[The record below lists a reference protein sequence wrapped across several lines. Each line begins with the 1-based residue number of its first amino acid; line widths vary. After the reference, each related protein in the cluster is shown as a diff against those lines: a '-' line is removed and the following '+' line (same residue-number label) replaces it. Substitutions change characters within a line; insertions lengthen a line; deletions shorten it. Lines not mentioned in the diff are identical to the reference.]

1 MSYRL
6 YMQPVPPFGALHGD
20 IEAQLFNWTLVDASG
35 VFQASGQGDDREAIE
50 QTLAQNDLDHVRL
63 IGLVPGDEALFCF
76 AEIPA
81 KQARY
86 VRQALPFAV
95 EEQIAQ
101 DIDSVHLALGERSD
115 QGFRVAAIDRQ
126 RMAIWHELFDAV
138 QGADL
143 DSMYPD
149 AALLPA
155 NDSRWCICL
164 AGEDTLVAGSRGEW
178 FRMDTANLGIFSYTL
193 ASPGE
198 NEVVAEIPI
207 ALYGSEADLEAQAHV
222 VAELEKQERLR
233 IAKESLQMAPLELLA
248 HAHHN
253 LLCSP
258 INLCQGQFEAVDRT
272 GGLWRLWRPAA
283 VIAGLWFV
291 LQVGVEAGLGY
302 YHLQES
308 RQLEQQA
315 MSIYRDVFPS
325 DRQATPQNV
334 RRVLE
339 GQLRLARQQGPQAD
353 FLSLL
358 SQAGA
363 EYSRLGGGQNVQF
376 SSVNYSRQRG
386 ELVVELRADSYDR
399 LSALRSAIG
408 ERGLDARIG
417 SVVNDASGARARLT
431 VSGGADS

>member
-20 IEAQLFNWTLVDASG
+20 IEGQRFNWTLIDASG
-35 VFQASGQGDDREAIE
+35 VFQAGGQGDDREVVE
-50 QTLAQNDLDHVRL
+50 QTLTQNDLDHVRL
-63 IGLVPGDEALFCF
+63 VGLVPGDEALFCF

-101 DIDSVHLALGERSD
+101 DIDSVHLALGERSE

-126 RMAIWHELFDAV
+126 RTAIWHELFDAV

-143 DSMYPD
+143 DSLYPD
-149 AALLPA
+149 AALLPV
-155 NDSRWCICL
+155 NECRWCICL
-164 AGEDTLVAGSRGEW
+164 LGEDTLVAGSRGEW
-178 FRMDTANLGIFSYTL
+178 FRMDTANLGIFSHTL
-193 ASPGE
+193 ASPDE
-198 NEVVAEIPI
+198 NEVVAEISV
-207 ALYGSEADLEAQAHV
+207 ALYGSEADFETYAGV
-222 VAELEKQERLR
+222 VSELQQQERLK
-233 IAKESLQMAPLELLA
+233 ITKEALEMTPLELLA
-248 HAHHN
+248 HSHHN

-258 INLCQGQFEAVDRT
+258 INLCQGQFEAVDRS

-283 VIAGLWFV
+283 VIAGIWFL
-291 LQVGVEAGLGY
+291 LQVGVEVGLGY
-302 YHLQES
+302 YHLQEA

-315 MSIYRDVFPS
+315 MSIYRGVFPN

-363 EYSRLGGGQNVQF
+363 EYDRLGGGQNVQF
-376 SSVNYSRQRG
+376 DSVNYSRQRG

-399 LSALRSAIG
+399 LSSLRSAIG
-408 ERGLDARIG
+408 DRGLEARIG

-431 VSGGADS
+431 VSGGAGS

>member
-20 IEAQLFNWTLVDASG
+20 IEGQRFNWSLVDASG
-35 VFQASGQGDDREAIE
+35 VFQAGGQDDDREVVE

-95 EEQIAQ
+95 EEQVAQ
-101 DIDSVHLALGERSD
+101 DIDTVHLSLGERSD

-143 DSMYPD
+143 DSLYPD
-149 AALLPA
+149 AALLPVSE
-155 NDSRWCICL
+155 SRWCICL
-164 AGEDTLVAGSRGEW
+164 DGEDTLVAGSRGEW
-178 FRMDTANLGIFSYTL
+178 FRMDTVNLGIFSYTL
-193 ASPGE
+193 ASPDE
-198 NEVVAEIPI
+198 NEVVAEITVTV
-207 ALYGSEADLEAQAHV
+207 YGSEADFEKHADLVTQLEQ
-222 VAELEKQERLR
+222 QERLR
-233 IAKESLQMAPLELLA
+233 ISKETLQMTPLELLA

-253 LLCSP
+253 LLCTP
-258 INLCQGQFEAVDRT
+258 INMCQGTFEAVDRS

-283 VIAGLWFV
+283 IIAAVWFA
-291 LQVGVEAGLGY
+291 LQVGVELGMGY
-302 YHLQES
+302 YHLQEAK
-308 RQLEQQA
+308 QLEQQA
-315 MSIYRDVFPS
+315 MTIYRDVFPN
-325 DRQATPQNV
+325 DNRATPQNV

-339 GQLRLARQQGPQAD
+339 GQLRLARQSGPRAD

-358 SQAGA
+358 TQAGA
-363 EYSRLGGGQNVQF
+363 EYSRLGGGQNVRF
-376 SSVNYSRQRG
+376 DSVNYSRQRG

-408 ERGLDARIG
+408 DRGLEARIG

-431 VSGGADS
+431 VSGGTDS